1 MFMKQGQ
8 KEKIL
13 NHVAVYLESQHPEI
27 LFAYAHGSFLNDGP
41 FRDLDVAIF
50 LLPEIAARSDF
61 HYEMQLESRI
71 EKTLHAQFSIDVRA
85 LNTAKLSFQYHALR
99 GRLLIDRNPDVRIDF
114 ATKTASRY
122 LDIAP
127 ILNHHTR
134 EAFQIAP
141 GS

>member
-1 MFMKQGQ
+1 MFLKQGQ
-8 KEKIL
+8 KEEIL
-13 NHVAVYLESQHPEI
+13 DRMAVYLERQYPDV
-27 LFAYAHGSFLNDGP
+27 LFAYAHGSFVTDGP

-50 LLPEIAARSDF
+50 LPPETVSSSDF
-61 HYEMQLESRI
+61 HYEMQMESQI
-71 EKTLHAQFSIDVRA
+71 EKALNAQFAIDVKI

-99 GRLLIDRNPDVRIDF
+99 GRLLIDRDPDVRIDF
-114 ATKTASRY
+114 AVKTASRY

>member
-1 MFMKQGQ
+1 MFMEQGE

-13 NHVAVYLESQHPEI
+13 NRVAACLARQHPEV
-27 LFAYAHGSFLNDGP
+27 LFAYAHGSFVNDGP

-61 HYEMQLESRI
+61 HYEMQMEAQI
-71 EKTLHAQFSIDVRA
+71 EKALGAQFAIDVRA
-85 LNTAKLSFQYHALR
+85 LNTAKLSFQYHVLR

-114 ATKTASRY
+114 SAKTASRY

-134 EAFQIAP
+134 EAFQIAR
-141 GS
+141 S